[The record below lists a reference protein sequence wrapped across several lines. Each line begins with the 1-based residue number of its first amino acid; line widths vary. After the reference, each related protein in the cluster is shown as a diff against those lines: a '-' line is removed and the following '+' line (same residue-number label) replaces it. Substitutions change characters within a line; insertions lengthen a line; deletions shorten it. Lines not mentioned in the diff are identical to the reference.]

1 MIASVINT
9 VQQLYN
15 HLPVPIIKFHKEEFL
30 NDYPIDIVQQLYNHL
45 SVLIIKFQ
53 KGEILMIPSLTQY
66 NSYAT
71 IYQFQLSKF
80 KKKIKKLSNFNN
92 FSPQVIHH
100 LDIISGSFRRGID
113 IVRLSDHYQF

>member
-1 MIASVINT
+1 MIPSVINT

-15 HLPVPIIKFHKEEFL
+15 HLPV
-30 NDYPIDIVQQLYNHL
+30 
-45 SVLIIKFQ
+45 SIIKFQ

-66 NSYAT
+66 NSYVT

-92 FSPQVIHH
+92 FSPQEIHH
-100 LDIISGSFRRGID
+100 LDIISGSFRRGLD
-113 IVRLSDHYQF
+113 IVRF